1 MMLGLIGGTID
12 QAKRL
17 VDLHRSAGARAGHAP
32 EILSLRINRRYLWP
46 KTTAERGWRLD
57 RAGMDQ
63 RAAPRRALMVLRAQE
78 LPPRVR
84 PKFETEEHP
93 AL

>member
-32 EILSLRINRRYLWP
+32 EILSLGINRRRLWP
-46 KTTAERGWRLD
+46 KATSDEGGMLIEPGWINL
-57 RAGMDQ
+57 AG
-63 RAAPRRALMVLRAQE
+63 P
-78 LPPRVR
+78 
-84 PKFETEEHP
+84 
-93 AL
+93 